1 VRTATHRPKIAV
13 VGPPAGDDVH
23 GRKGKPDDDRQ
34 EGAHVRCAATVA
46 VALSILACGVGP
58 SSAQASTRKS
68 FHYAV
73 VISEQTAR
81 DPRWNE
87 VAAVLARK
95 YPAARIFTYA
105 SLDELI
111 DPLKAF
117 SPDYLAFVC
126 KPQEATPEFVRQAG
140 RLNRKL
146 ENEPYGTAVWAIVTG
161 YDHEDALRIARNDSP
176 PTIRFGL
183 GGFLG
188 YLDPLPEGVAYS
200 EFADARRDWQEK
212 RSGQKPKTRHDG
224 PDDHL
229 VPMIERINR
238 NEVDGVWTSGHAGK
252 DMWSVYYPE
261 GSSYVVAE
269 NGGLAGLTDGEV
281 RASIRSTN
289 PKIYLGIGNCL
300 TARID
305 DPDASYAL
313 SWIHS
318 GGAYQYFGFTEE
330 TYYGLMG
337 WGMADNFFHR
347 GARFNVAESAFV
359 ANQSLLLAMNE
370 RLAPDDV
377 EDMEYDKDVTV
388 VYGDPAWM
396 ATVPEVTARSAE
408 HWSTQVDRT
417 VTGGR
422 IRWEL
427 TVTFRKESDFAP
439 SSGKDLRPVF
449 AFLPERVKKP
459 RPFGKPSKVSAFHLA
474 SNFVIV
480 HFVGKVAAGETRKF
494 VFESE
499 P

>member
-1 VRTATHRPKIAV
+1 MRRIAAVAAALAV
-13 VGPPAGDDVH
+13 V
-23 GRKGKPDDDRQ
+23 
-34 EGAHVRCAATVA
+34 
-46 VALSILACGVGP
+46 ACWFTP

-73 VISEQTAR
+73 LISKQTAR

-95 YPAARIFTYA
+95 YPAAKIFTYA
-105 SLDELI
+105 SLDELVG
-111 DPLKAF
+111 PLKEF
-117 SPDYLAFVC
+117 SPDYIAFVC
-126 KPQEATPEFVRQAG
+126 RPQEATPEFVRQAG
-140 RLNRKL
+140 RFNRKL

-176 PTIRFGL
+176 PKIRFGL

-188 YLDPLPEGVAYS
+188 FLDPLPEGVAYS
-200 EFADARRDWQEK
+200 EFTERRRDWQEK
-212 RSGQKPKTRHDG
+212 KSGSNPRTRHDA

-229 VPMIERINR
+229 VAMIELVNG
-238 NEVDGVWTSGHAGK
+238 NKVDGVWTSGHAGK

-269 NGGLAGLTDGEV
+269 NGGLAGWTDGEIQ
-281 RASIRSTN
+281 ASIKSTN

-318 GGAYQYFGFTEE
+318 GGVHQYFGFTEE

-347 GARFNVAESAFV
+347 GGRFNVAESAFV
-359 ANQSLLLAMNE
+359 ANQSLLLAME
-370 RLAPDDV
+370 KRLVPDDV

-396 ATVPEVTARSAE
+396 ATVPEATALAAE
-408 HWSTQVDRT
+408 HWSTRVDRA
-417 VTGGR
+417 VVGER

-427 TVTFRKESDFAP
+427 TVTFKKDSDFSP

-449 AFLPERVKKP
+449 AFLPERTKKP
-459 RPFGKPSKVSAFHLA
+459 RLLGKPSGVSAFHVA

-480 HFVGKVAAGETRKF
+480 HFAGKVAAGETRKF
-494 VFESE
+494 AFESE